1 MKKHIAT
8 LSILAALTGCATATG
23 PAEVTGEVTAR
34 PNMVVSSALIWE
46 IDGVSIL
53 KNSAVIES
61 GKRHIRIQAHHQP
74 GFRGGELKNL
84 VVDVKPCVRYTVAV
98 KRESEKHM
106 DWEPIVLSEQPM
118 AGCTPKS

>member
-1 MKKHIAT
+1 MKMYIAATTT
-8 LSILAALTGCATATG
+8 LIALTGCATATG
-23 PAEVTGEVTAR
+23 PAEVTGEVTSR

-46 IDGVSIL
+46 VDGVSIL

-61 GKRHIRIQAHHQP
+61 GKRHIRLQAHHQP

-84 VVDVKPCVRYTVAV
+84 VLNVKPCVRYTLAV

-106 DWEPIVLSEQPM
+106 DWEPIVLSEEPM